1 MESKPTAKWRL
12 FAFFLFLNPD
22 PPKADRITT
31 AMLELLRQYVSGY
44 VALTNEEFQLLADK
58 IVVRNFDRREKLLG
72 AGEVERYMNFVVQG
86 LVRMYFYK
94 GKTELITN
102 IAKEGELIS
111 SSASFLSG
119 APSHYF
125 IETLEPTMLLSVTR
139 DDLDAVYQQS
149 VRIERL
155 GRLLTTEFVMQ
166 KEEWEYECIRLDTR
180 ERFTRFVERNPELVL
195 RVPQKYLASYLN
207 MKPETFSR
215 MKSLV
220 KRRPATL
227 KFPNRNEPSRK

>member
-1 MESKPTAKWRL
+1 
-12 FAFFLFLNPD
+12 
-22 PPKADRITT
+22 
-31 AMLELLRQYVSGY
+31 MLEVLRQYVSGY
-44 VALTNEEFQLLADK
+44 VVLTNEEFDLLVGK
-58 IVVRNFDRREKLLG
+58 IIVRNFDRREQLLG
-72 AGEVERYMNFVVQG
+72 VGEVERYMNFVVQG

-102 IAKEGELIS
+102 IAKEGELVS

-119 APSHYF
+119 KPSHYF
-125 IETLEPTMLLSVTR
+125 IETLEPTTLLSISR
-139 DDLDAVYQQS
+139 DDLDVIYQQS

-166 KEEWEYECIRLDTR
+166 KELWEHECMRLDTR
-180 ERFTRFVERNPELVL
+180 ERFTRFMERNSDLVV

-215 MKSLV
+215 LKHQV
-220 KRRPATL
+220 RKRPA
-227 KFPNRNEPSRK
+227 KFNSK